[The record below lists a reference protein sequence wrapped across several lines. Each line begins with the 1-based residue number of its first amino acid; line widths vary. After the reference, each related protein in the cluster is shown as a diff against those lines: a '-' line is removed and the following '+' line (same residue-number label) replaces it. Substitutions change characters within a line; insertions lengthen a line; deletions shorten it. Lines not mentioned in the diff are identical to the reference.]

1 MLSRQA
7 RKHPTCVC
15 SAFGRLFYGVEGRVY
30 FSQVFIDDL
39 GVLGKCY
46 QLNDPTSSEISD
58 ILATD
63 GGEILI
69 QNTGAMHSIIQFST
83 GVLALAE
90 RGVWFIG
97 RPDVAFSALDYSVQ
111 KISDEG
117 VVGAKA
123 STEATG
129 AVYYAA
135 NSGVHRVFRNDQGQI
150 QVDNIT
156 EFSINSDIQDFLT
169 KRTSLSYD
177 RRNKQLHVFHTL
189 TSIEYVYEE
198 RTGGWYKNKYNGKPH
213 VESFFNV
220 NQGMTYVHA
229 DRSGDSMVYGFSRKE
244 DTSFQDY
251 GVDYESFL
259 QSQQEALGKFSHDK
273 RITSMKVLFEKTESR
288 IILYDTVTN
297 EFKFDAPS
305 SCVFKAKW
313 DFDGSSAGNRWT
325 PGKQIYKPLQ
335 RKPFPD
341 SYPYTFD
348 TGESIISTKFGV
360 RGYGKA
366 VQYRFEAEPQ
376 KDMKILGYTVEYRMR
391 GKQ

>member
-1 MLSRQA
+1 MLTQQA
-7 RKHPTCVC
+7 RKYPTCVC

-46 QLNDPTSSEISD
+46 QVNDPTSSQVSD

-63 GGEILI
+63 GGEVLI
-69 QNTGAMHSIIQFST
+69 QNTGAMHSIIPFST

-117 VVGAKA
+117 ITGPKA

-135 NSGVHRVFRNDQGQI
+135 NSGVHQVFRNDQGQV

-156 EFSINSDIQDFLT
+156 EFSINSDIQPYLDRNTHLT
-169 KRTSLSYD
+169 YD
-177 RRNKQLHVFHTL
+177 RRNKQVHVLHVT
-189 TSIEYVYEE
+189 TSFEYVYEE
-198 RTGGWYKNKYNGKPH
+198 RTGGWYKNKYGGKTH
-213 VESFFNV
+213 RAILFNRDEGV
-220 NQGMTYVHA
+220 TYVYG
-229 DRSGDSMVYGFSRKE
+229 DRVSLSVQYGFSRKE
-244 DTSFQDY
+244 DTGFQDY
-251 GVDYESFL
+251 GTDYDAYI
-259 QSQQEALGKFSHDK
+259 QSQQEALGKFTHDK
-273 RITSMKVLFEKTESR
+273 RITSMKVMLQKTETEITS
-288 IILYDTVTN
+288 YDTENN
-297 EFKFDAPS
+297 EFVFDAPS
-305 SCVFKAKW
+305 SCLFQAKW
-313 DFDGSSAGNRWT
+313 DFDGTGAGNRWT
-325 PGKQIYKPLQ
+325 PVKQIYKPLQ

-348 TGESIISTKFGV
+348 TGESIISTRFGV

-366 VQYRFEAEPQ
+366 VQFRFEAEPQ